1 MAGALA
7 SFSALFFGI
16 ALMMAGNGL
25 QGSLLGLRA
34 SIEGF
39 ETGVLGIV
47 MSGYF
52 VGFLAGSLYAPR
64 VVSKVGH
71 IRVFAALASLASISI
86 LVHSVFIDPWVWGGM
101 RIVTGFCYAGLYIV
115 CESWLNDMSDNA
127 NRGKLLSIYMVVQ
140 MGALSGGQY
149 LLGVSDPSGANLFML
164 IAVLVSLAVL
174 PLCLSASRTPDFSA
188 PEAMSFREL
197 FRLSPLGSA
206 GMVLAG
212 ITNGAL
218 FGFGAVYAQRA
229 GFTVTEISTF
239 MAAMF
244 LGGMLLQ
251 WPIGRMSD
259 KMDRRLVILFV
270 TIAAA
275 IVATGAALIPEPAPL
290 TMQPGGEERVI
301 WPILAAA
308 ALFGG
313 LSIPHYS
320 LFTAH
325 VNDRVPIRKMVAASS
340 ALIFLNGAGAI
351 VGPNLAALI
360 MGFAGPSGFFITL
373 AGVHAVIGL
382 MTGMRMLRRASAR
395 PTDQADFVAMPL
407 RGTQIASQM
416 PDGWGPDD
424 VEEISDDDGEPAIHM
439 LDDEDPEDEISD
451 KGNSVIP

>member
-1 MAGALA
+1 MVGAFA

-34 SIEGF
+34 SLEGF
-39 ETGVLGIV
+39 DTNVLGFV

-52 VGFLAGSLYAPR
+52 VGFMAGSLYAPG
-64 VVSKVGH
+64 VVAKVGH

-86 LVHSVFIDPWVWGGM
+86 LVHSIFIDPWVWGAM

-127 NRGKLLSIYMVVQ
+127 NRGRMLSIYMVVQ
-140 MGALSGGQY
+140 MGALAGGQY

-174 PLCLSASRTPDFSA
+174 PLCLSASRAPDFSA
-188 PEAMSFREL
+188 PETMSFREL

-206 GMVLAG
+206 GMVLSGVA
-212 ITNGAL
+212 NGAL

-229 GFTVTEISTF
+229 GFTVTEIATF
-239 MAAMF
+239 MAMLF

-259 KMDRRLVILFV
+259 VMDRRLVILFV

-275 IVATGAALIPEPAPL
+275 IVAVVASTIPEPEPL
-290 TMQPGGEERVI
+290 TMQPGGEERII
-301 WPILAAA
+301 WPILAIA

-340 ALIFLNGAGAI
+340 ALVFLNGVGAI
-351 VGPNLAALI
+351 MGPNLAALL
-360 MGFAGPSGFFITL
+360 MGEFGPSGFFITL
-373 AGVHAVIGL
+373 AGVHGVIGL
-382 MTGMRMLRRASAR
+382 MTGFRMLRRRAAR
-395 PTDQADFVAMPL
+395 PVDQADFVAMPF

-416 PDGWGPDD
+416 PEGWGPDD
-424 VEEISDDDGEPAIHM
+424 TEDTTADDSEPAAEISADDD
-439 LDDEDPEDEISD
+439 D
-451 KGNSVIP
+451 N

>member
-1 MAGALA
+1 MAGAFA

-39 ETGVLGIV
+39 DTNVLGIV

-86 LVHSVFIDPWVWGGM
+86 LVHSIFIDPWVWGGM

-115 CESWLNDMSDNA
+115 AESWLNDMSDNA

-140 MGALSGGQY
+140 MGAVAGGQY
-149 LLGVSDPSGANLFML
+149 LLGLSDPSGANLFML

-174 PLCLSASRTPDFSA
+174 PLCLSASRTPDFAA

-206 GMVLAG
+206 GMVLSG
-212 ITNGAL
+212 VTNGAL

-244 LGGMLLQ
+244 LGGMVLQ
-251 WPIGRMSD
+251 FPIGRMSD
-259 KMDRRLVILFV
+259 KMDRRLVILGV
-270 TIAAA
+270 TTAAA
-275 IVATGAALIPEPAPL
+275 LVALGASMIPEPQPL
-290 TMQPGGEERVI
+290 SIQPGGVYERVI

-325 VNDRVPIRKMVAASS
+325 VNDRVPIRKMVASSS
-340 ALIFLNGAGAI
+340 ALVFLNGAGAI
-351 VGPNLAALI
+351 LGPNLAALM
-360 MGFAGPSGFFITL
+360 MGIFGPSGFFLTL
-373 AGVHAVIGL
+373 AGVHGLIGL
-382 MTGMRMLRRASAR
+382 MTATRMLRRSA
-395 PTDQADFVAMPL
+395 PKPVEQSDFVAMPL
-407 RGTQIASQM
+407 RATQIASQM
-416 PDGWGPDD
+416 PQGWSPDD
-424 VEEISDDDGEPAIHM
+424 VEDATEDDLEPSVGMAM
-439 LDDEDPEDEISD
+439 EEDD
-451 KGNSVIP
+451 

>member
-1 MAGALA
+1 MAGAFA

-39 ETGVLGIV
+39 DTNVLGIV

-115 CESWLNDMSDNA
+115 AESWLNDMSDNA

-140 MGALSGGQY
+140 MGAVAGGQY
-149 LLGVSDPSGANLFML
+149 LLGISDPSGANLFML

-197 FRLSPLGSA
+197 FRLSPLGSG
-206 GMVLAG
+206 GMVLSGVA
-212 ITNGAL
+212 NGAL

-244 LGGMLLQ
+244 LGGMVLQ

-259 KMDRRLVILFV
+259 RMDRRLVIMAV
-270 TIAAA
+270 TTAAT
-275 IVATGAALIPEPAPL
+275 IVAVGASLIPEPAPL
-290 TMQPGGEERVI
+290 NVQPGGGEDRMI

-325 VNDRVPIRKMVAASS
+325 VNDRVPIKKMVAASS
-340 ALIFLNGAGAI
+340 ALVFLNGVGAI
-351 VGPNLAALI
+351 MGPNLAAFL
-360 MGFAGPSGFFITL
+360 MGHFGPSGFFLTL
-373 AGVHAVIGL
+373 AGVHGAIGL
-382 MTGMRMLRRASAR
+382 MTGLRMLRRAA
-395 PTDQADFVAMPL
+395 PKPVDQGDFVAMPL
-407 RGTQIASQM
+407 RATQIASQM
-416 PDGWGPDD
+416 PQGWGPDD
-424 VEEISDDDGEPAIHM
+424 VEEATGDDAEPAVGMLIEEDDD
-439 LDDEDPEDEISD
+439 DD
-451 KGNSVIP
+451 

>member
-1 MAGALA
+1 MAGAFA

-34 SIEGF
+34 SLEGF
-39 ETGVLGIV
+39 DTNVLGFV

-52 VGFLAGSLYAPR
+52 VGFLAGSLFAPR
-64 VVSKVGH
+64 VVARVGH

-86 LVHSVFIDPWVWGGM
+86 LVHSVFIDPWVWGAM

-115 CESWLNDMSDNA
+115 SESWLNDMSDNA
-127 NRGKLLSIYMVVQ
+127 NRGRLLSIYMVVQ
-140 MGALSGGQY
+140 MGAVAGGQY

-174 PLCLSASRTPDFSA
+174 PLCLSASRTPDFST
-188 PEAMSFREL
+188 PETMSFREL

-206 GMVLAG
+206 GMVMSGVA
-212 ITNGAL
+212 NGAL

-229 GFTVTEISTF
+229 GFTITEISTF
-239 MAAMF
+239 MAVMF
-244 LGGMLLQ
+244 LGGMVLQ
-251 WPIGRMSD
+251 WPIGRVSD
-259 KMDRRLVILFV
+259 MIDRRLVILFV
-270 TIAAA
+270 TIAATL
-275 IVATGAALIPEPAPL
+275 VAAVAAMLPEPAPL
-290 TMQPGGEERVI
+290 SVQPGGEERVI

-340 ALIFLNGAGAI
+340 ALVFLNGVGAI
-351 VGPNLAALI
+351 AGPNIAALL
-360 MGFAGPSGFFITL
+360 MGQAGPSGFFITL
-373 AGVHAVIGL
+373 AGVHAAIGL
-382 MTGMRMLRRASAR
+382 MTGFRMLRRRAPQPAE
-395 PTDQADFVAMPL
+395 QADFVAMPL
-407 RGTQIASQM
+407 RGTAIASQM
-416 PDGWGPDD
+416 PEGWGPDD
-424 VEEISDDDGEPAIHM
+424 TEEMSDDDSEPAAAIAVE
-439 LDDEDPEDEISD
+439 DDD
-451 KGNSVIP
+451 

>member
-1 MAGALA
+1 MAGAFA

-34 SIEGF
+34 SLEGF
-39 ETGVLGIV
+39 DTNVLGFV

-52 VGFLAGSLYAPR
+52 VGFLAGSLFAPR
-64 VVSKVGH
+64 VVARVGH

-86 LVHSVFIDPWVWGGM
+86 LVHSVFIDPWVWGAM

-115 CESWLNDMSDNA
+115 SESWLNDMSDNA
-127 NRGKLLSIYMVVQ
+127 NRGRLLSIYMVVQ
-140 MGALSGGQY
+140 MGAVAGGQY

-174 PLCLSASRTPDFSA
+174 PLCLSASRTPDFST
-188 PEAMSFREL
+188 PETMSFREL

-206 GMVLAG
+206 GMVMSGVA
-212 ITNGAL
+212 NGAL

-229 GFTVTEISTF
+229 GFTITEISTF
-239 MAAMF
+239 MAVMF
-244 LGGMLLQ
+244 LGGMVLQ
-251 WPIGRMSD
+251 WPIGRVSD
-259 KMDRRLVILFV
+259 MIDRRLVILFV
-270 TIAAA
+270 TIAATLVAAVAA
-275 IVATGAALIPEPAPL
+275 ILPEPAPL
-290 TMQPGGEERVI
+290 SVQPGGEERVI

-340 ALIFLNGAGAI
+340 ALVFLNGVGAI
-351 VGPNLAALI
+351 AGPNIAALL
-360 MGFAGPSGFFITL
+360 MGQAGPSGFFITL
-373 AGVHAVIGL
+373 AGVHAAIGL
-382 MTGMRMLRRASAR
+382 MTGFRMLRRRAPQPAE
-395 PTDQADFVAMPL
+395 QADFVAMPL
-407 RGTQIASQM
+407 RGTAIASQM
-416 PDGWGPDD
+416 PEGWGPDD
-424 VEEISDDDGEPAIHM
+424 TEEMSDDDSEPAAAIAVE
-439 LDDEDPEDEISD
+439 DDD
-451 KGNSVIP
+451 